1 MFSFA
6 VAGLAMLA
14 TAGLDVQPPDVSSP
28 SSTLTAAQL
37 FSFADAARDRGD
49 FTTATTAYKAL
60 ATNPDA
66 DLRNEARFRLA
77 LMLADKQ
84 HRPRDAA
91 VELRRILD
99 EKPKAARVR
108 LELARIQASLGHLG
122 LAQRELRA
130 AQASGGLPPDV
141 ERMVRF
147 YAAALHANKPWGGGL
162 EVTLAPDSNIN
173 RATRSDTLGTVLGK
187 FTLDDDA
194 RARSG
199 LGLSLRGQT
208 YARAPLSR
216 HVSLVVRASWQASLY
231 RAAAFNDVLAG
242 VQAGPELVS
251 GQDRLSLTLG
261 PSWRWFGG
269 VPYSVSLG
277 GDAAFQHPL
286 GTRVQ
291 WRLEGGVAHT
301 ANLFNALQTGMTSS
315 LTTGYDRALSA
326 RLGGGA
332 QLSISR
338 TAARDP
344 GFSDVTAGGSL
355 FAFREIGGATLVL
368 NGGYSRLEADARLLL
383 YPRRRVDDRF
393 TASASLTWRRL
404 HWKGLSPLTRLRW
417 ERNRSTIELYD
428 YRRISGEI
436 GITSAF

>member
-1 MFSFA
+1 M
-6 VAGLAMLA
+6 
-14 TAGLDVQPPDVSSP
+14 
-28 SSTLTAAQL
+28 LTAAQL
-37 FSFADAARDRGD
+37 FAFADAARDSGD
-49 FTTATTAYKAL
+49 FTKAAIAYRAL
-60 ATNPDA
+60 TSNPDA

-84 HRPRDAA
+84 HRLRDAA
-91 VELRRILD
+91 IELRRILD

-108 LELARIQASLGHLG
+108 LELARIQAALGHLG
-122 LAQRELRA
+122 MAQRELRA
-130 AQASGGLPPDV
+130 AQAGGGLPPDV

-147 YAAALHANKPWGGGL
+147 YAAALHANRPWGGSV
-162 EVTLAPDSNIN
+162 EVSLAPDSNIN
-173 RATRSDTLGTVLGK
+173 RATRSDTLGTVLGN
-187 FTLDDDA
+187 FTLDDNA
-194 RARSG
+194 KARSG

-216 HVSLVVRASWQASLY
+216 RLSFVVRASGQASLY
-231 RAAAFNDVLAG
+231 RTSAFNDVLAG

-251 GQDRLSLTLG
+251 GTDRLSLTLG
-261 PSWRWFGG
+261 PTWRWFGSA
-269 VPYSVSLG
+269 PYSVSLG
-277 GDAAFQHPL
+277 GGASLQHPL
-286 GTRVQ
+286 GARAQ
-291 WRLEGGVAHT
+291 WRMEGGMAHT
-301 ANLFNALQTGMTSS
+301 TNLFNALQTGTTSS
-315 LTTGYDRALSA
+315 LATGYDRALSA

-332 QLSISR
+332 QFSISR

-344 GFSDVTAGGSL
+344 GFSDVTAGGSV

-383 YPRRRVDDRF
+383 YPRRRIDDRF

-404 HWKGLSPLTRLRW
+404 HWKGLSPVTRLRW